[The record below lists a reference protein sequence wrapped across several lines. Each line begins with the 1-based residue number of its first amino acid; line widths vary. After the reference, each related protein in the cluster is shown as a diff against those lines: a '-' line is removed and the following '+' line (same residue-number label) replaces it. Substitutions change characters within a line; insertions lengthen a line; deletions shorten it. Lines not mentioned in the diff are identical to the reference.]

1 VGWRVRQRRVKSK
14 SFVLFCEGS
23 GEGKEMIETIRLF
36 PTVQAS
42 GYPDKHDLA
51 QAKLEK
57 QHEVNK
63 TLEVAKQKQ
72 TELQD
77 IGFEIYCKKVV
88 QNRLRME
95 IFQNRK
101 LDIYV

>member
-1 VGWRVRQRRVKSK
+1 V
-14 SFVLFCEGS
+14 
-23 GEGKEMIETIRLF
+23 IETIRLF

-57 QHEVNK
+57 QQQVNK
-63 TLEVAKQKQ
+63 TLEVSKQKQ

-77 IGFEIYCKKVV
+77 VSFEIYCKKVV
-88 QNRLRME
+88 QDRLRME

>member
-1 VGWRVRQRRVKSK
+1 
-14 SFVLFCEGS
+14 
-23 GEGKEMIETIRLF
+23 MIETIRLF
-36 PTVQAS
+36 PTIQAS

-57 QHEVNK
+57 TQDVNK

-88 QNRLRME
+88 QERLRME
-95 IFQNRK
+95 IFHNRT

>member
-1 VGWRVRQRRVKSK
+1 
-14 SFVLFCEGS
+14 
-23 GEGKEMIETIRLF
+23 MIETIRLF

-57 QHEVNK
+57 TQDTNK

-88 QNRLRME
+88 QERLRMV

>member
-1 VGWRVRQRRVKSK
+1 
-14 SFVLFCEGS
+14 
-23 GEGKEMIETIRLF
+23 MIETIRLF

-57 QHEVNK
+57 TQDTNK

-72 TELQD
+72 AELQD
-77 IGFEIYCKKVV
+77 VGFEIYCKKVV
-88 QNRLRME
+88 QERLRME
-95 IFQNRK
+95 IFTNRT

>member
-1 VGWRVRQRRVKSK
+1 
-14 SFVLFCEGS
+14 
-23 GEGKEMIETIRLF
+23 MIETIRLF
-36 PTVQAS
+36 PTVVAS

-57 QHEVNK
+57 TQDTNK

-88 QNRLRME
+88 QERLRME
-95 IFQNRK
+95 IFTNRT
-101 LDIYV
+101 LDIYA

>member
-1 VGWRVRQRRVKSK
+1 
-14 SFVLFCEGS
+14 
-23 GEGKEMIETIRLF
+23 MIETIRLF
-36 PTVQAS
+36 PTVQPS

-57 QHEVNK
+57 QQQVNK

-72 TELQD
+72 SELQD
-77 IGFEIYCKKVV
+77 IGFEIYCRKVV
-88 QNRLRME
+88 QERLRME
-95 IFQNRK
+95 IFTNRK

>member
-1 VGWRVRQRRVKSK
+1 
-14 SFVLFCEGS
+14 
-23 GEGKEMIETIRLF
+23 MIDTIKLF
-36 PTVQAS
+36 PTVQPS

-57 QHEVNK
+57 QHEANRTVE
-63 TLEVAKQKQ
+63 LAKRKQ

-88 QNRLRME
+88 QERLRME

-101 LDIYV
+101 VDILV